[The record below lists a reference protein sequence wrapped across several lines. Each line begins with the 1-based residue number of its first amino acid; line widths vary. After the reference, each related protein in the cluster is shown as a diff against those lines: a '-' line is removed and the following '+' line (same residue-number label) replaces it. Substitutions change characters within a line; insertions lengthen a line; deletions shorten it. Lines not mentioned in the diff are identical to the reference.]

1 MTIASAVRK
10 YIEGHPFL
18 EEALTDGIINYAGL
32 ARYINPMI
40 ERQLDR
46 SVGEGA
52 IIMALKR
59 LSPNYY
65 YQVSVGI
72 KNFLSRL
79 GDFIMRSKI
88 HVYTYRNS
96 PTLIFKQGRLLEKA
110 AIRTD
115 IFCSCSQG
123 INESTI
129 ALSEALVL
137 QLKEI
142 FSDELMVSHRSNL
155 ASITALLPRDN
166 TEISGI
172 YYFIFKQLAWSGI
185 NVVEVIS
192 TTNEI
197 TVIVDATEV
206 EQAFRLLRRLTNL

>member
-10 YIEGHPFL
+10 YIDDHPFL

-32 ARYINPMI
+32 ARHMNPFI
-40 ERQLDR
+40 EKELDKT
-46 SVGEGA
+46 VAEGA

-65 YQVSVGI
+65 YQVSAGI
-72 KNFLSRL
+72 KNFLRRL
-79 GDFIMRSKI
+79 GDFILRSKI

-96 PTLIFKQGRLLEKA
+96 PNLILKQGRLLEKA
-110 AIRTD
+110 GSRPD
-115 IFCSCSQG
+115 LFCSCSQG

-129 ALSEALVL
+129 ALSDDLISEMKALFAEETL
-137 QLKEI
+137 
-142 FSDELMVSHRSNL
+142 VSERSNL

-172 YYFIFKQLAWSGI
+172 YYFLFKQLAWSDI

-197 TVIVDATEV
+197 TLIVDESQV
-206 EQAFRLLRRLTNL
+206 EQSFSVLRKLTQT